1 MNESTQTNHNVD
13 PAEIEKFES
22 LASRWWDRNG
32 EFKPLHDI
40 NPIRLN
46 FINTGSPLN
55 GKKVLDIGCGGGI
68 LTESMARCGA
78 DITGIDMGKSPLSI
92 ARLHAAEENLEIN
105 YQQVTAEEHASANPS
120 GYDVVTC
127 MEMLEHVPEPYSIIQ
142 ACMQLVKP
150 GGSVYFSTINRNAK
164 SFMFA
169 IVGAEY
175 VMKLLPKGTHEYSK
189 FIKPSEL
196 DIWAR
201 QAGLEIVD
209 IAGITYN
216 PLTKMFRSS
225 QDVEVNYMVHYKKPS
240 E

>member
-1 MNESTQTNHNVD
+1 MNKDTHTTANVD
-13 PAEIEKFES
+13 PAEIQKFEH

-40 NPIRLN
+40 NPLRLN
-46 FINTGSPLN
+46 FINTGSPLE

-68 LTESMARCGA
+68 LAESMVRCGA
-78 DITGIDMGKSPLSI
+78 TVTGIDMGKAPLSV
-92 ARLHAAEENLEIN
+92 ARLHAAEDNLEID
-105 YQQVTAEEHASANPS
+105 YQQITAEEHALAKPS

-127 MEMLEHVPEPYSIIQ
+127 MEMLEHVPEPSSIIQ

-164 SFMFA
+164 SFLFA

-189 FIKPSEL
+189 FIRPSEL

-201 QAGLEIVD
+201 QAGLEIID
-209 IAGITYN
+209 IAGVTYN

-225 QDVEVNYMVHYKKPS
+225 HDVEVNYMAHYKKTS
-240 E
+240 S